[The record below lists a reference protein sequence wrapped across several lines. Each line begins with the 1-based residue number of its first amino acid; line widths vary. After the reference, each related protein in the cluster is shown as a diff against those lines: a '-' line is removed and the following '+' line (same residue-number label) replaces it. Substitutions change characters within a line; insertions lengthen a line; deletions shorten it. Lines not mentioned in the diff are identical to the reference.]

1 MSSSGPLEQ
10 LTSQSGAYEIISKAL
25 ADKNAAE
32 SALLDTDK
40 DLENSRHRT
49 QFFIDKVKE
58 KDDIIDDRE
67 LEILRMY
74 FVLDG
79 LAKDWWVLQAPLSKL
94 PSEHQR
100 STLRF
105 SSLGQTRRLNS
116 TCTLRTLTTEHVPAN
131 KRDAEKAINAR
142 LAIATRQRS
151 LQNTITVLTEA
162 LRKEQATHERTQRA
176 YLNVRAKLE
185 FLADGWVPI
194 DNTAAQIVISM
205 DEVLSDAQEFCART
219 KDHADAMLEDLQKK
233 GIHA

>member
-32 SALLDTDK
+32 SALLD
-40 DLENSRHRT
+40 
-49 QFFIDKVKE
+49 FFIDKVKE

-105 SSLGQTRRLNS
+105 SSLGQT
-116 TCTLRTLTTEHVPAN
+116 
-131 KRDAEKAINAR
+131 AEY
-142 LAIATRQRS
+142 
-151 LQNTITVLTEA
+151 V
-162 LRKEQATHERTQRA
+162 
-176 YLNVRAKLE
+176 
-185 FLADGWVPI
+185 
-194 DNTAAQIVISM
+194 AAQ
-205 DEVLSDAQEFCART
+205 
-219 KDHADAMLEDLQKK
+219 ADLVDKITANRERRMENDCMN
-233 GIHA
+233 